1 MDRMKEAMTKWLPYS
16 AMAAGISFVVGFVLH
31 VPPPQVITSVGL
43 SAILV
48 FSALV
53 MRSYGRQEKQ
63 ASNDVVQS

>member
-16 AMAAGISFVVGFVLH
+16 AMAAGISFVVGFILH

-48 FSALV
+48 FSGLA
-53 MRSYGRQEKQ
+53 MRSYGRQGKQ
-63 ASNDVVQS
+63 ASNDAVQ